1 MVGRAFRALVSSQ
14 RAVALVFS
22 NPRLRTLELA
32 WAGVSLATWSYVIA
46 LGVYA
51 FEAGGPA
58 AVGIV
63 ALIRLLPGAL
73 ASPVA
78 GVFADRYPRRTMLW
92 VSALASTVS
101 LGGSAVAA
109 ALGAPAGLVYA
120 LAGLFTIASTP
131 YVPAEGALLPA
142 VSRTPQEL
150 AAANVAHSAMDNGGF
165 LVGAALAGALL
176 AGGSPQAAFGLAAV
190 AAGVATALVS
200 RLPGDHR
207 PEHVE
212 ADFAGVVAETIRGGR
227 ALLSDPSLRLIGLT
241 LIVLVF
247 FEGAADVLVVILALD
262 QLDLGQG
269 SVGWLNAAWGI
280 GALVATAALAVALA
294 RGNLALG
301 LGVGSVLAGGAMAL
315 PGVWPVVAAAYA
327 GWFLIGVGYTA
338 VEVAARTLLQRHGSD
353 EFLARVVAFLET
365 ARLAAMACGSI
376 CAPALVAL
384 LGIRGGL
391 IAVGALLPALVILRW
406 AALRSV
412 ETGAPVDER
421 SYVLLRGDPI
431 FAPLPVYT
439 LERLAHDAVTIDAP
453 EDVEVITEGDHG
465 SRFYLI
471 DGGEVEV
478 YKRGRVRRTLG
489 EGESFGEIAL
499 VHDVPRTA
507 TVKTV
512 CPTRLLA
519 LDREHFIAALT
530 GNVRSREVA
539 VATSDERLAGAVR

>member
-1 MVGRAFRALVSSQ
+1 M
-14 RAVALVFS
+14 
-22 NPRLRTLELA
+22 
-32 WAGVSLATWSYVIA
+32 
-46 LGVYA
+46 
-51 FEAGGPA
+51 
-58 AVGIV
+58 
-63 ALIRLLPGAL
+63 
-73 ASPVA
+73 
-78 GVFADRYPRRTMLW
+78 
-92 VSALASTVS
+92 
-101 LGGSAVAA
+101 
-109 ALGAPAGLVYA
+109 
-120 LAGLFTIASTP
+120 
-131 YVPAEGALLPA
+131 
-142 VSRTPQEL
+142 
-150 AAANVAHSAMDNGGF
+150 
-165 LVGAALAGALL
+165 
-176 AGGSPQAAFGLAAV
+176 
-190 AAGVATALVS
+190 
-200 RLPGDHR
+200 
-207 PEHVE
+207 
-212 ADFAGVVAETIRGGR
+212 
-227 ALLSDPSLRLIGLT
+227 
-241 LIVLVF
+241 F

-338 VEVAARTLLQRHGSD
+338 VEVAALDAASATRLR
-353 EFLARVVAFLET
+353 RVFGPGGRFFQT